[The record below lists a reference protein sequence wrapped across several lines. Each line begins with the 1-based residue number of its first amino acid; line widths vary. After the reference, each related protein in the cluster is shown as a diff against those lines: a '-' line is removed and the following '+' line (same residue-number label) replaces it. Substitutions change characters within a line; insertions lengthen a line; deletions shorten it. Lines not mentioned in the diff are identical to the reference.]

1 MGKGWWKHHL
11 FFVLM
16 KQTLIHEK
24 YRYLAAAAI
33 EQGINDFLSGR
44 DDEEKF
50 DRWTS
55 QSVIFDYLGL
65 DRVWIVSKVKDL
77 KRCGVKHIEGVRE
90 YGKRF

>member
-1 MGKGWWKHHL
+1 MVETPP
-11 FFVLM
+11 FFSYYM

-33 EQGINDFLSGR
+33 EQGINDFLSGI

-55 QSVIFDYLGL
+55 ESVIFDYLGL

-77 KRCGVKHIEGVRE
+77 KRCGVKHIEGVKE
-90 YGKRF
+90 YGKKF